1 LKELPLP
8 SVTFP
13 DNFFAGVLFR
23 LGVTARFFFL
33 LALVAAFFTGLFFAR
48 AGDFARLLDFFFAG
62 VAFFFGAGDLL
73 FFLAA
78 AFFFGAGDLLFFL
91 AAAFFFGA
99 GDLLFF
105 LAAAFFFG
113 AGDLL
118 FFLAAGDFPIFL
130 EGALAF
136 FFGFGD
142 LLFTVERRVD
152 TIFLRQLN

>member
-78 AFFFGAGDLLFFL
+78 
-91 AAAFFFGA
+91 
-99 GDLLFF
+99 
-105 LAAAFFFG
+105 
-113 AGDLL
+113 
-118 FFLAAGDFPIFL
+118 GDFPIFL

-152 TIFLRQLN
+152 TIFLTQLN